1 MTSDEN
7 FLRLFPRQLAS
18 SISVGLIEVQPGA
31 DRNLVVAGLKAHLKD
46 DVKVLTR
53 EEFIE
58 FENDFWRRNSPI
70 GFIFNLGVSMGFSVG
85 VILVYQILST
95 DVNTHVREYAT
106 FKAMGYRNLY
116 LLGVVFEEAVILA
129 MLGFIPGTVVS
140 LGLYYLTRNATNL
153 PMYMTALRA
162 LQVLILTV
170 IMCAISGAIA
180 TRKLRSA
187 DPADMF

>member
-1 MTSDEN
+1 
-7 FLRLFPRQLAS
+7 
-18 SISVGLIEVQPGA
+18 
-31 DRNLVVAGLKAHLKD
+31 
-46 DVKVLTR
+46 
-53 EEFIE
+53 
-58 FENDFWRRNSPI
+58 
-70 GFIFNLGVSMGFSVG
+70 
-85 VILVYQILST
+85 
-95 DVNTHVREYAT
+95 
-106 FKAMGYRNLY
+106 MGYRNLY